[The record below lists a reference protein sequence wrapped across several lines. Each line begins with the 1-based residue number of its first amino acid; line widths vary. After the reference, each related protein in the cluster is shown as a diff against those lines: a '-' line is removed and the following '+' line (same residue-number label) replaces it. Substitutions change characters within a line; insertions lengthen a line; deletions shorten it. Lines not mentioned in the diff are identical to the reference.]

1 MYADGE
7 ALMLN
12 SEANKAWIAA
22 IMAMITI
29 ADLYF
34 ATSLSITE
42 EWITT
47 LLLVLSPILVWLI
60 PNR

>member
-1 MYADGE
+1 M
-7 ALMLN
+7 MLN
-12 SEANKAWIAA
+12 SEYNKAWIAA
-22 IMAMITI
+22 IMAVITI

-34 ATSLSITE
+34 ETSLSITE

-47 LLLVLSPILVWLI
+47 LLLVLSPSLVWLI